1 MELVVSGVSCGH
13 AQLGSDSCG
22 SGARERLNCNELSRL
37 NRKSIYLYVF
47 RACSI
52 TFRALVCACAA
63 TCKLYSPANW
73 IESIVLFVMVLFFFI
88 NRSIDRY
95 FLLISRQI
103 FDIVTYY
110 IRIC

>member
-1 MELVVSGVSCGH
+1 MGCLVAMRSWAVILAGVVRASVSTVTSCRGLTVS
-13 AQLGSDSCG
+13 
-22 SGARERLNCNELSRL
+22 RF
-37 NRKSIYLYVF
+37 IYTSSVHVPLRSV
-47 RACSI
+47 RCD
-52 TFRALVCACAA
+52 LQVVN
-63 TCKLYSPANW
+63 SPANW

-103 FDIVTYY
+103 FNIVTYY

>member
-1 MELVVSGVSCGH
+1 MAVRSWAVILAGVVRASVSTVP
-13 AQLGSDSCG
+13 SCRG
-22 SGARERLNCNELSRL
+22 LTVSRF
-37 NRKSIYLYVF
+37 IYTSSVHVPLRSVRWY
-47 RACSI
+47 A
-52 TFRALVCACAA
+52 RALRLA
-63 TCKLYSPANW
+63 TSYSPANW